1 MRCVLIDAW
10 GKKRDISLRP
20 LEGRDEAL
28 ILTHPRSKASLVADL
43 LTQVTIAPDATPLAR
58 EQIATLT
65 LGERDVLLARLRQEN
80 FGDQVES
87 NATCPQ
93 CCERLDMDFSLEA
106 LLAHHLPQ
114 STRGVLL
121 QEDGWL
127 SLANHVITFRLP
139 TIADLE
145 VMEQQAGLTTK
156 EQQQWLITQCVR
168 PMPVPARLCARIERA
183 MWRLSPQLSQE
194 LRAQCAVCGITFTAA
209 FDVESFVLRE
219 IRLAARTLYRDVH
232 LLARWYHWREEEI
245 LALPRQRRMQY
256 VAELRSDL
264 QGG

>member
-1 MRCVLIDAW
+1 MRCVLTDAW
-10 GKKRDISLRP
+10 GNKRDIYLRP

-28 ILTHPRSKASLVADL
+28 VLAHPRSRASLVTDL
-43 LTQVTIAPDATPLAR
+43 LAQVSIPPDATSCVR

-87 NATCPQ
+87 TATCPQ
-93 CCERLDMDFSLEA
+93 CRERLDMDFSLEA
-106 LLAHHLPQ
+106 LLAHNRPQ
-114 STRGVLL
+114 STRGVVS

-127 SLANHVITFRLP
+127 SLANHAITFRLP

-145 VMEQQAGLTTK
+145 EMEQQAGLTTK
-156 EQQQWLITQCVR
+156 EQRQWLIAQCVR
-168 PMPVPARLCARIERA
+168 PTPVPARLFARIERA

-194 LRAQCAVCGITFTAA
+194 LRARCAMCGLTFTAA

-256 VAELRSDL
+256 IAELRSDL
-264 QGG
+264 RGG